1 MDTLPYQPEIAE
13 RMNAHAEYAIG
24 QDAQFYRTQNG
35 YWIAWQVD
43 SATAAVLPPNLP
55 DSEPCDWVEGIED
68 LAELVDL
75 VESGEYEALLA
86 ADDDGGYA
94 HECGCG
100 CHHH

>member
-1 MDTLPYQPEIAE
+1 MQNMPSGKT
-13 RMNAHAEYAIG
+13 RSFTAHRTVIG
-24 QDAQFYRTQNG
+24 LA
-35 YWIAWQVD
+35 D
-43 SATAAVLPPNLP
+43 SAAAAVLPPNLP

-86 ADDDGGYA
+86 ADDEGGHA

>member
-1 MDTLPYQPEIAE
+1 MNTLPYQPEIAE
-13 RMNAHAEYAIG
+13 RMNTHAEYAIG
-24 QDAQFYRTQNG
+24 PA
-35 YWIAWQVD
+35 A
-43 SATAAVLPPNLP
+43 AAVLPPNLP

-86 ADDDGGYA
+86 ADDDGGHA

>member
-1 MDTLPYQPEIAE
+1 MNTLPYQPEIAE
-13 RMNAHAEYAIG
+13 RMNAHSDDVIR
-24 QDAQFYRTQNG
+24 QDAQFYHTQNG
-35 YWIAWQVD
+35 YWIAWQAD
-43 SATAAVLPPNLP
+43 LAAAAVLPPNLP

>member
-1 MDTLPYQPEIAE
+1 MNTLPYQPEIAE
-13 RMNAHAEYAIG
+13 RMNAHSDDVIR
-24 QDAQFYRTQNG
+24 QDAQFYHTQNG
-35 YWIAWQVD
+35 YWIAWQAD

-75 VESGEYEALLA
+75 VESGEYEALLV

>member
-1 MDTLPYQPEIAE
+1 MNTLPYQPEIAE

-35 YWIAWQVD
+35 YWIAWQ
-43 SATAAVLPPNLP
+43 A
-55 DSEPCDWVEGIED
+55 D